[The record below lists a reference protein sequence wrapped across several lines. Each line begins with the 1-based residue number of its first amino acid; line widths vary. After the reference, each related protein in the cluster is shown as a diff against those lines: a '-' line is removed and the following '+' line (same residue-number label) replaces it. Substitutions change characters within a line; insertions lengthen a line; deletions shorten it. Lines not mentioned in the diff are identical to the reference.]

1 MKIMNLQF
9 RFNNT
14 SINPY
19 TLSPVTD
26 MTYCQFSLLLFK
38 TLSTVL
44 EEDLKLRWYTSL
56 NAVSFG

>member
-44 EEDLKLRWYTSL
+44 EEDLKLRRYT
-56 NAVSFG
+56 